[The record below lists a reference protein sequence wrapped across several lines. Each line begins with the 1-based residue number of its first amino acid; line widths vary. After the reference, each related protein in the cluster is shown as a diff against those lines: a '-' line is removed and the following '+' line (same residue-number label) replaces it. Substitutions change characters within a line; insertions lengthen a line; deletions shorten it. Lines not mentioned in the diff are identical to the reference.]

1 MKLSYHT
8 TIRGKPQRLQDETG
22 RPYYQHNNQ
31 RVNLGWGWENLE
43 ADWHTVFE
51 LITADGLATSA
62 ELSSDNRRE
71 ETFVSRDLIMV
82 DIDSGMTIQ
91 QLLADEFYNTLAA
104 GFYATPSHRDDAHRF
119 RIMFRLEQPLVKA
132 TDVVKLNK
140 MLMRQYTQADAAC
153 KDATRIFFGSPAC
166 VLRECRD
173 VVMPAWVVTEL
184 IDQYN
189 KWEAAQMTE
198 HSSAPHVPLDDWTRQ
213 RILDLLRGTF
223 VGEYAKWRDIG
234 WGLKAG
240 GFALSDYQYV
250 TSGMMNSKSPS
261 MAEQVWRDGKS
272 GGKITMGTVIWFL
285 KQRHG
290 QDCLRNPALAQPN
303 DMFQNNRLIKEMI

>member
-1 MKLSYHT
+1 
-8 TIRGKPQRLQDETG
+8 
-22 RPYYQHNNQ
+22 
-31 RVNLGWGWENLE
+31 
-43 ADWHTVFE
+43 
-51 LITADGLATSA
+51 
-62 ELSSDNRRE
+62 
-71 ETFVSRDLIMV
+71 
-82 DIDSGMTIQ
+82 
-91 QLLADEFYNTLAA
+91 
-104 GFYATPSHRDDAHRF
+104 
-119 RIMFRLEQPLVKA
+119 
-132 TDVVKLNK
+132 

-173 VVMPAWVVTEL
+173 VVMPAWVVAEL

-189 KWEAAQMTE
+189 KWEGAQMTE

-250 TSGMMNSKSPS
+250 TGGMMNSKSPS
-261 MAEQVWRDGKS
+261 MAEQIWRDGKA
-272 GGKITMGTVIWFL
+272 GGKITMGTVVWFL

-290 QDCLRNPALAQPN
+290 QDCLRNPAHVAVGT
-303 DMFQNNRLIKEMI
+303 MFERTVLTRDIV